1 MLSFQYFYYF
11 AVYVFFILIIFS
23 NRYSE
28 SVGNHEAGEPDF
40 FKINLNSSVTY
51 DVNLKNITSEQHIYI
66 LQKNSDGTFTYWGQ
80 KNQVAKQLEYF
91 TFKPP
96 TSGEYYI
103 LITGGHKFYCNYF
116 FAVERHGI
124 IDPYFE
130 P

>member
-28 SVGNHEAGEPDF
+28 SVSNHEAGEPDF

-66 LQKNSDGTFTYWGQ
+66 LQKNSDGTFMYW
-80 KNQVAKQLEYF
+80 
-91 TFKPP
+91 
-96 TSGEYYI
+96 
-103 LITGGHKFYCNYF
+103 
-116 FAVERHGI
+116 
-124 IDPYFE
+124 
-130 P
+130 